1 MCLGPVRLRD
11 AVPVAESLSESVLL
25 SQGKPCLG
33 PGCGGNAAKRK
44 PMNDF
49 HFFRERL
56 GDLQALPWRFN
67 SCAGDDVGAVETRVV
82 LVEGDVEGGGG
93 GVPAEE

>member
-1 MCLGPVRLRD
+1 
-11 AVPVAESLSESVLL
+11 
-25 SQGKPCLG
+25 
-33 PGCGGNAAKRK
+33 
-44 PMNDF
+44 MNDF

-82 LVEGDVEGGGG
+82 LVEGDASQSHHHAVSGVFAGEERFNMHFVEL
-93 GVPAEE
+93 